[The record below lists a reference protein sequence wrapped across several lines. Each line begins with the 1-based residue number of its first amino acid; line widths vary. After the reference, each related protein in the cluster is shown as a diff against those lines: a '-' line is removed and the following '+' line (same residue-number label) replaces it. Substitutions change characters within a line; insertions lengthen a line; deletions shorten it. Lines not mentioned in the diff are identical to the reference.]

1 MALDVNLLLHIMSMR
16 SYFSQN
22 ASRSHAMKSRNAT
35 RNYGMASWNAARGST
50 SDKSKLSKMESL
62 IAAMVKVTDTIFKV
76 VEVNKS
82 QLENSTLIEATVFW
96 TIKSIIVCTPQVIGL
111 DGEYP
116 EAELSKFTNE
126 INEMNTELGQ
136 KLKIIEEKAKGNEN
150 PSEPKDDKKEGQPPI
165 EKTCRVAVNVRPIC
179 GSPIRSR
186 QRVYAGSPG

>member
-1 MALDVNLLLHIMSMR
+1 MVTDYKRWPLDVNLLLHIMSMR
-16 SYFSQN
+16 SYFSAYTGQLVGVKE
-22 ASRSHAMKSRNAT
+22 RFKGHAMKSRNAT
-35 RNYGMASWNAARGST
+35 RNYGMASWSGARGST
-50 SDKSKLSKMESL
+50 SDKSKLTKMESL

-136 KLKIIEEKAKGNEN
+136 KLKIIGEW
-150 PSEPKDDKKEGQPPI
+150 I
-165 EKTCRVAVNVRPIC
+165 MTCRVAVNVRPIC